1 MSTTLRIVLVL
12 VVLFL
17 IDLYGWRGIQT
28 AIALR
33 SASLQCVLRITYWP
47 VSFGMLAVIGFGA
60 ARIGVL
66 CSSHNNA
73 FTYSVMN
80 LFVLLLLPKLVIIV
94 FHGLEDLWEFF
105 RWAWCK
111 LALGAGSSEVDPGRM
126 RFLSEP
132 KLFLAIHS
140 NSLL

>member
-12 VVLFL
+12 LVLFL
-17 IDLYGWRGIQT
+17 IDLYAWRGIQT

-33 SASLQCVLRITYWP
+33 SAALQRMVRIPYWA
-47 VSFGMLAVIGFGA
+47 VSIGMLIIIGFA
-60 ARIGVL
+60 AVRIEEL
-66 CSSHNNA
+66 RSSHNNA
-73 FTYSVMN
+73 FMYTAIGI
-80 LFVLLLLPKLVIIV
+80 FVLLLLPKLVIIV